1 MTVVVVESPSKA
13 KTINKYLGKDFEVFA
28 SFGHI
33 RDLPAKDGSVDPDN
47 DFEMSWL
54 VESDSNKRL
63 KDIEKALKNHDQLI
77 LATDP
82 DREGEAISWHIQD
95 ELEKR
100 GKLKGKDVQRVV
112 FNEITKNAVKEA
124 FQHPRAVDQDLVDA
138 YMARR
143 ALDYLVGFNLSPIL
157 WRKLPGSRSAGRVQS
172 VALRLISERE
182 AEIETFVPVEY
193 WDVIA
198 TLNDGQSQTVA
209 ARLTYLDGKKLT
221 KFSLGNETDATAAKT
236 VVENASSLRVL
247 EIEQKQRKQNPAPPF
262 TTSTMQQEASRKLGF
277 SAAHTMRV
285 AQKLYEG
292 MDINGETVGLITYMR
307 TDGVQLSKEALDST
321 RELISGDYGTVYL
334 PENPRFYK
342 SKAKNA
348 QEAHEAIRP
357 TLLSRKPAELE
368 GILDRDQMR
377 LYQLIWKRTIAC
389 QMAAAVF
396 DQVGVDIDVDAG
408 AAQMRATGS
417 VLAFD
422 GFIKVYQEGR
432 DDAGDDDAEQ
442 RLPRLE
448 KGQMLNREK
457 VVADQHFTAPP
468 PRYTEA
474 TLVKKMEELGIGRPS
489 TYASIISVLQD
500 REYVR
505 LDQKRFIPAERGRIV
520 VAFLANFFRRYME
533 YDFTAD
539 LEEQLDDISGG
550 RLQWK
555 NVLSA
560 FWTDFH
566 ALIEETKELRIT
578 EVINVMDD
586 VLGPHFFPTQKE
598 DGTPID
604 FDPRA
609 CPSCGEGRLS
619 LKFGKTGGFIGCGNY
634 PDCRFTDQLTRGTD
648 QPRQAAKDD
657 EPIGTD
663 PKTGL
668 GIFLKKGPY
677 GWYVQIGQPEDME
690 EGKKPKRASLPK
702 ELEPSDLTYEKAL
715 DLLALP
721 RDVGEYEGEMITA
734 GIGRFGPFVKM
745 GSTYANIPKDESVL
759 EIGLNRAVALIV
771 EKQEKV
777 KAKGAP
783 GTELGVHP
791 SDEKPITLNEGR
803 YGPYVKHGRT
813 NATIPKDKDPKTLT
827 LEEAIAL
834 IDAKG
839 GKKAPAKKAAAKKA
853 PAKKAPAKKAAAK
866 KPAAKK
872 TAAKKPAKKAD

>member
-1 MTVVVVESPSKA
+1 MPVVIVESPSKA
-13 KTINKYLGKDFEVFA
+13 KTINKYLGKEFEVFA

-33 RDLPAKDGSVDPDN
+33 RDLPKKEGSVDPDN

-112 FNEITKNAVKEA
+112 FNEITKTAVKEA
-124 FQHPRAVDQDLVDA
+124 FQHPRDVDRDLVDA

-198 TLNDGQSQTVA
+198 TLNDGKSQQVA
-209 ARLTYLDGKKLT
+209 GRLTHLDGKKLT
-221 KFSLGNETDATAAKT
+221 KFSLGNETDATAAKN
-236 VVENASSLRVL
+236 VVEGATTLRVL

-292 MDINGETVGLITYMR
+292 MDIDGETVGLITYMR
-307 TDGVQLSKEALDST
+307 TDGVQLSKEALDSA
-321 RELISGDYGTVYL
+321 RELITSEYGTAYL
-334 PENPRFYK
+334 PDSPRFYK

-348 QEAHEAIRP
+348 QEAHEAVRP
-357 TLLSRKPAELE
+357 TQLSRKPAELD

-377 LYQLIWKRTIAC
+377 LYQLIWKRTVAC
-389 QMAAAVF
+389 QMSAAVF

-408 AAQMRATGS
+408 AAQLRATGS

-432 DDAGDDDAEQ
+432 DDTADDDSEQ

-448 KGQMLNREK
+448 KGQTLTREK

-505 LDQKRFIPAERGRIV
+505 LDQKRFIPAERGRVV
-520 VAFLANFFRRYME
+520 VAFLSNFFRRYVE

-539 LEEQLDDISGG
+539 LEKQLDDISGG
-550 RLQWK
+550 RLDWK

-566 ALIEETKELRIT
+566 ALIEETKEVPVT
-578 EVINVMDD
+578 KVIDVIDE
-586 VLGPHFFPTQKE
+586 VLGPYFFPTEKE
-598 DGTPID
+598 DGSPID

-609 CPSCGEGRLS
+609 CPSCGTGRLS
-619 LKFGKTGGFIGCGNY
+619 VKFSKTNFFIGCGNY
-634 PDCRFTDQLTRGTD
+634 PDCRFTDQPTQGTD
-648 QPRQAAKDD
+648 QPRQVPKED
-657 EPIGTD
+657 EPIGMD

-677 GWYVQIGQPEDME
+677 GWYVQIGTPDDME

-702 ELEPSDLTYEKAL
+702 GLEPSDLPLEKAL
-715 DLLALP
+715 DLLSLP

-734 GIGRFGPFVKM
+734 GVGRYGPFVKM
-745 GSTYANIPKDESVL
+745 GSTYANIPEDESVL
-759 EIGLNRAVALIV
+759 EIGLNRAVALIN
-771 EKQEKV
+771 EKQKKV
-777 KAKGAP
+777 KAKTAP
-783 GTELGVHP
+783 GTKLGAHP
-791 SDEKPITLNEGR
+791 RDGKPITLNEGR

-827 LEEAIAL
+827 LQQAVAL
-834 IDAKG
+834 IDAKSG
-839 GKKAPAKKAAAKKA
+839 GKK
-853 PAKKAPAKKAAAK
+853 
-866 KPAAKK
+866 
-872 TAAKKPAKKAD
+872 

>member
-63 KDIEKALKNHDQLI
+63 KEIEKALKNHDQLI

-112 FNEITKNAVKEA
+112 FNEITKTAVKEA

-198 TLNDGQSQTVA
+198 TLNDGKSQRVSG
-209 ARLTYLDGKKLT
+209 RLTYLNGQKIT
-221 KFSLGNETDATAAKT
+221 KFSLGNEDAAMAAKQ
-236 VVENASSLRVL
+236 VVEGASTLRVL
-247 EIEQKQRKQNPAPPF
+247 EIEQKQRRQNPAPPF
-262 TTSTMQQEASRKLGF
+262 ITSTMQQEASRKLGF

-292 MDINGETVGLITYMR
+292 MDIGGETVGLITYMR
-307 TDGVQLSKEALDST
+307 TDGVQLSKEALDGA
-321 RELISGDYGTVYL
+321 RELIAKEYGTAYL
-334 PENPRFYK
+334 PESPRFYK

-348 QEAHEAIRP
+348 QEAHEAVRP
-357 TLLSRKPAELE
+357 TQLSRKPAELE

-389 QMAAAVF
+389 QMSAAVF

-408 AAQMRATGS
+408 AAQLRATGS

-432 DDAGDDDAEQ
+432 DDASDDESEQ

-448 KGQMLNREK
+448 KGQTLNRET

-505 LDQKRFIPAERGRIV
+505 LDQKRFIPAERGRVV
-520 VAFLANFFRRYME
+520 VAFLSNFFRRYVE
-533 YDFTAD
+533 YDFTAG

-555 NVLSA
+555 HVLTA
-560 FWTDFH
+560 FWSDFH
-566 ALIEETKELRIT
+566 KLIEETKELRIT
-578 EVINVMDD
+578 EVIDVMDD

-598 DGTPID
+598 DGGPID

-609 CPSCGEGRLS
+609 CPSCGTGRLS
-619 LKFGKTGGFIGCGNY
+619 LKFGRTGGFIGCGNY

-648 QPRQAAKDD
+648 KPREAPKEDT
-657 EPIGTD
+657 PIGND

-677 GWYVQIGQPEDME
+677 GWYVQIGTPDDME

-702 ELEPSDLTYEKAL
+702 ELEPSELTYERAL

-734 GIGRFGPFVKM
+734 GIGRFGPFVKL
-745 GSTYANIPKDESVL
+745 GTTYANIPKDESVL

-783 GTELGVHP
+783 GTELGMHP
-791 SDEKPITLNEGR
+791 SDEKPITLNDGR

-813 NATIPKDKDPKTLT
+813 NATLPKDKDPKSLT

-834 IDAKG
+834 IDAKS
-839 GKKAPAKKAAAKKA
+839 GKKAPAKKAAAKKT
-853 PAKKAPAKKAAAK
+853 P
-866 KPAAKK
+866 AKK
-872 TAAKKPAKKAD
+872 TAAKKTAKKAG

>member
-1 MTVVVVESPSKA
+1 MSVVVVESPSKA

-33 RDLPAKDGSVDPDN
+33 RDLPAKDGSVDPDK

-63 KDIEKALKNHDQLI
+63 KEIEKALKSHDQLI

-100 GKLKGKDVQRVV
+100 GKLKGKEVRRVV
-112 FNEITKNAVKEA
+112 FNEITKSAVKEA
-124 FQHPRAVDQDLVDA
+124 FDHPRDVDRDLVDA

-198 TLNDGQSQTVA
+198 NLNDGKSQQVA
-209 ARLTYLDGKKLT
+209 ARLTFLDGKKLT
-221 KFSLGNETDATAAKT
+221 KFSLANEEQATAAKN
-236 VVENASSLRVL
+236 VVEGARSLRVL

-292 MDINGETVGLITYMR
+292 VDIDGETVGLITYMR
-307 TDGVQLSKEALDST
+307 TDGVQLSKEALDGA
-321 RELISGDYGTVYL
+321 RDLIATDYGTAYL

-348 QEAHEAIRP
+348 QEAHEAVRP
-357 TLLSRKPAELE
+357 TLMSRKPADVERL
-368 GILDRDQMR
+368 LDRDQLR
-377 LYQLIWKRTIAC
+377 LYQLIWKRTVAC

-408 AAQMRATGS
+408 AAQLRATGS
-417 VLAFD
+417 VIAFD

-432 DDAGDDDAEQ
+432 DDSADDDGEQ

-448 KGQMLNREK
+448 KGQELNREK
-457 VVADQHFTAPP
+457 VTADQHFTAPP

-520 VAFLANFFRRYME
+520 VAFLANFFRRYVE

-550 RLQWK
+550 RLEWK
-555 NVLSA
+555 NVLTA

-566 ALIEETKELRIT
+566 KLIEETKELRIT
-578 EVINVMDD
+578 EVID
-586 VLGPHFFPTQKE
+586 VLDDNLGEHFFPSTNE
-598 DGTPID
+598 DGSPLS
-604 FDPRA
+604 FDPRK
-609 CPSCGEGRLS
+609 CPSCDDGRLS

-634 PDCRFTDQLTRGTD
+634 PDCRFTSQLVRID
-648 QPRQAAKDD
+648 KPIEAPKDD

-663 PKTGL
+663 PATGL

-677 GWYVQIGQPEDME
+677 GWYVQIGQPDDME
-690 EGKKPKRASLPK
+690 KGKKPKRASLPRGM
-702 ELEPSDLTYEKAL
+702 EPGDLTYEKAL

-721 RDVGEYEGEMITA
+721 RDVGEHEGEMITA
-734 GIGRFGPFVKM
+734 GIGRFGPFVKK
-745 GSTYANIPKDESVL
+745 GSTYATIPKDESVL

-771 EKQEKV
+771 EKEEKT
-777 KAKGAP
+777 KARGGTA
-783 GTELGVHP
+783 GTELGKHP
-791 SDEKPITLNEGR
+791 SDEKPITLHDGR

-813 NATIPKDKDPKTLT
+813 NATIPKDKDPKALT
-827 LEEAIAL
+827 LEDAIAL
-834 IDAKG
+834 IDAKKG
-839 GKKAPAKKAAAKKA
+839 SKKAP
-853 PAKKAPAKKAAAK
+853 
-866 KPAAKK
+866 AKK
-872 TAAKKPAKKAD
+872 TAAKKTTKKK

>member
-82 DREGEAISWHIQD
+82 DREGEAISWHIKD

-112 FNEITKNAVKEA
+112 FNEITKTAVKEA

-198 TLNDGQSQTVA
+198 TLNDGKGQQVA
-209 ARLTYLDGKKLT
+209 ARMTYLNGQKLT
-221 KFSLGNETDATAAKT
+221 KFSLGNEDVAMAAKA
-236 VVENASSLRVL
+236 VVDAAGTLRVL
-247 EIEQKQRKQNPAPPF
+247 DIEQKQRRQNPAPPF

-292 MDINGETVGLITYMR
+292 MDIGGETVGLITYMR
-307 TDGVQLSKEALDST
+307 TDGVQLSREALDGA
-321 RELISGDYGTVYL
+321 RELIASDYGTAYL

-348 QEAHEAIRP
+348 QEAHEAVRP
-357 TLLSRKPAELE
+357 TQLSRKPAELE

-377 LYQLIWKRTIAC
+377 LYQLIWKRTVAC
-389 QMAAAVF
+389 QMSAAVF

-408 AAQMRATGS
+408 AAQLRATGS

-432 DDAGDDDAEQ
+432 DEPSDDDAEQ

-448 KGQMLNREK
+448 KGQDLNREK
-457 VVADQHFTAPP
+457 VIADQHFTAPP

-505 LDQKRFIPAERGRIV
+505 LDQKRFIPAERGRVV
-520 VAFLANFFRRYME
+520 VAFLSNFFRRYME

-555 NVLSA
+555 HVLTA

-566 ALIEETKELRIT
+566 KLIEETKELRIT
-578 EVINVMDD
+578 EVIDVMDE

-598 DGTPID
+598 DGNAVD

-609 CPSCGEGRLS
+609 CPSCGTGRLS
-619 LKFGKTGGFIGCGNY
+619 LKFGRTGGFIGCGNY
-634 PDCRFTDQLTRGTD
+634 PECRFTDQLTRGTD
-648 QPRQAAKDD
+648 KPREAPKEDT
-657 EPIGTD
+657 PIGDD

-677 GWYVQIGQPEDME
+677 GWYVQIGTPDDME

-702 ELEPSDLTYEKAL
+702 GLEPSDLTYEKAL

-745 GSTYANIPKDESVL
+745 GTTYANIPKDESVL
-759 EIGLNRAVALIV
+759 EIGLNRAVALIL
-771 EKQEKV
+771 EKQEKA
-777 KAKGAP
+777 KARSAP

-813 NATIPKDKDPKTLT
+813 NATIPKDQDPKTLT
-827 LEEAIAL
+827 LEQAIAL
-834 IDAKG
+834 IDAKA
-839 GKKAPAKKAAAKKA
+839 GKKAPAKKAATKKKA
-853 PAKKAPAKKAAAK
+853 PAKKTATKKSAK
-866 KPAAKK
+866 
-872 TAAKKPAKKAD
+872 

>member
-54 VESDSNKRL
+54 VEADSNKRL

-307 TDGVQLSKEALDST
+307 TDGVQLSKEALDSA
-321 RELISGDYGTVYL
+321 RELIGGDYGTVYL

-505 LDQKRFIPAERGRIV
+505 LDQKRFVPAERGRIV

-598 DGTPID
+598 DGAPID

-609 CPSCGEGRLS
+609 CPSCGDGRLS

-702 ELEPSDLTYEKAL
+702 GLEPSDLTYEKAL

-734 GIGRFGPFVKM
+734 GIGRFGPFIKM

-791 SDEKPITLNEGR
+791 SDEKPITLNDGR

-839 GKKAPAKKAAAKKA
+839 GKKAPAKKA

-872 TAAKKPAKKAD
+872 TAAKKTAKKAD

>member
-63 KDIEKALKNHDQLI
+63 KEIEKALKNHDQLI

-112 FNEITKNAVKEA
+112 FNEITKTAVKEA

-198 TLNDGQSQTVA
+198 TLNDGKSQRVSG
-209 ARLTYLDGKKLT
+209 RLTYLNGQKIT
-221 KFSLGNETDATAAKT
+221 KFSLGNEDAAMAAKQ
-236 VVENASSLRVL
+236 VVEGASTLRVL
-247 EIEQKQRKQNPAPPF
+247 EIEQKQRRQNPAPPF
-262 TTSTMQQEASRKLGF
+262 ITSTMQQEASRKLGF

-292 MDINGETVGLITYMR
+292 MDIGGETVGLITYMR
-307 TDGVQLSKEALDST
+307 TDGVQLSKEALDGA
-321 RELISGDYGTVYL
+321 RELIAKEYGTAYL
-334 PENPRFYK
+334 PESPRFYK

-348 QEAHEAIRP
+348 QEAHEAVRP
-357 TLLSRKPAELE
+357 TQLSRKPAELE

-389 QMAAAVF
+389 QMSAAVF

-408 AAQMRATGS
+408 AAQLRATGS

-432 DDAGDDDAEQ
+432 DDASDDESEQ

-448 KGQMLNREK
+448 KGQTLNRET

-505 LDQKRFIPAERGRIV
+505 LDQKRFIPAERGRVV
-520 VAFLANFFRRYME
+520 VAFLSNFFRRYVE
-533 YDFTAD
+533 YDFTAG

-555 NVLSA
+555 HVLTA
-560 FWTDFH
+560 FWSDFH
-566 ALIEETKELRIT
+566 KLIEETKELRIT
-578 EVINVMDD
+578 EVIDVMDD

-598 DGTPID
+598 DGSPID

-609 CPSCGEGRLS
+609 CPSCGTGRLS
-619 LKFGKTGGFIGCGNY
+619 LKFGRTGGFIGCGNY

-648 QPRQAAKDD
+648 KPREAPKEDT
-657 EPIGTD
+657 PIGND

-677 GWYVQIGQPEDME
+677 GWYVQIGTPDDME

-702 ELEPSDLTYEKAL
+702 ELEPSELTYERAL

-734 GIGRFGPFVKM
+734 GIGRFGPFVKL
-745 GSTYANIPKDESVL
+745 GTTYANIPKDESVL

-783 GTELGVHP
+783 GTELGIHP
-791 SDEKPITLNEGR
+791 SDEKPITLNDGR

-813 NATIPKDKDPKTLT
+813 NATLPKDKDPKSLT

-834 IDAKG
+834 IDAKS
-839 GKKAPAKKAAAKKA
+839 GKKAPAKKAAARKT
-853 PAKKAPAKKAAAK
+853 P
-866 KPAAKK
+866 AKK
-872 TAAKKPAKKAD
+872 TAAKKTAKKAG

>member
-54 VESDSNKRL
+54 VEADSNKRL

-307 TDGVQLSKEALDST
+307 TDGVQLSKEALDSA
-321 RELISGDYGTVYL
+321 RELIGGDYGTVYL

-505 LDQKRFIPAERGRIV
+505 LDQKRFVPAERGRIV

-598 DGTPID
+598 DGAPID

-609 CPSCGEGRLS
+609 CPSCGDGRLS

-657 EPIGTD
+657 EPIGSD

-702 ELEPSDLTYEKAL
+702 GLEPSDLTYEKAL

-734 GIGRFGPFVKM
+734 GIGRFGPFIKM

-791 SDEKPITLNEGR
+791 SDEKPITLNDGR

-853 PAKKAPAKKAAAK
+853 PAKKAAAK

-872 TAAKKPAKKAD
+872 TAAKKTAKKAD

>member
-1 MTVVVVESPSKA
+1 MSVVVVESPSKA
-13 KTINKYLGKDFEVFA
+13 KTINKYLGSDFEVFA

-33 RDLPAKDGSVDPDN
+33 RDLPAKDGSVDPAK

-54 VESDSNKRL
+54 VEADSNKRL

-82 DREGEAISWHIQD
+82 DREGEAISWHIMD

-100 GKLKGKDVQRVV
+100 GKLKGKDVKRVV
-112 FNEITKNAVKEA
+112 FNEITKTAVKDA
-124 FQHPRAVDQDLVDA
+124 FQHPRMVDQDLVDA

-198 TLNDGQSQTVA
+198 TLNDGKSQQLA
-209 ARLTYLDGKKLT
+209 ARLTQLDGKKLT
-221 KFSLGNETDATAAKT
+221 KFSLGDEASATAAKA
-236 VVENASSLRVL
+236 VVENASTLRVL
-247 EIEQKQRKQNPAPPF
+247 DIEQKQRRQNPSPPF
-262 TTSTMQQEASRKLGF
+262 TTSTLQQEASRKLGF

-292 MDINGETVGLITYMR
+292 MEIGGETVGLITYMR
-307 TDGVQLSKEALDST
+307 TDGVQLSKEALDSA
-321 RELISGDYGTVYL
+321 RDLIASDYGTAYM

-357 TLLSRKPAELE
+357 TLLSRRPDDVAKV
-368 GILDRDQMR
+368 LDKDQLR
-377 LYQLIWKRTIAC
+377 LYALIWKRTIAC
-389 QMAAAVF
+389 QMSAAVF

-408 AAQMRATGS
+408 AAQLRATGS

-432 DDAGDDDAEQ
+432 DDSSDDEDEQ

-448 KGQMLNREK
+448 RGQLLNREGVK
-457 VVADQHFTAPP
+457 AEQHFTAPP
-468 PRYTEA
+468 PRYSEA

-505 LDQKRFIPAERGRIV
+505 LDQRRFIPAERGRVV
-520 VAFLANFFRRYME
+520 VAFLSNFFRRYVE

-550 RLQWK
+550 RLAWK
-555 NVLSA
+555 KVLNA

-566 ALIEETKELRIT
+566 KLIEETQELRIS
-578 EVINVMDD
+578 EVIDALDD
-586 VLGPHFFPTQKE
+586 TLGEHFFPSHKE
-598 DGTPID
+598 DGTPLN
-604 FDPRA
+604 FDPRK
-609 CPSCGEGRLS
+609 CPSCDDGRLS
-619 LKFGKTGGFIGCGNY
+619 LKFGKTGGFIGCNNY
-634 PDCRFTDQLTRGTD
+634 PTCRFTDQLTRGNTER
-648 QPRQAAKDD
+648 PREAPKDD
-657 EPIGTD
+657 EPLGAD
-663 PKTGL
+663 PATGL
-668 GIFLKKGPY
+668 SIFLKKGPY
-677 GWYVQIGQPEDME
+677 GWYVQLGKPDDVG

-702 ELEPSDLTYEKAL
+702 GMEPSDVTLDKAV

-721 RDVGEYEGEMITA
+721 RDVGEHEGEMVTA
-734 GIGRFGPFVKM
+734 GIGRFGPFVKK

-771 EKQEKV
+771 EKQSKM
-777 KAKGAP
+777 KGGGAAA
-783 GTELGVHP
+783 GTELGKHP
-791 SDEKPITLNEGR
+791 KDEKPITLHDGR

-813 NATIPKDKDPKTLT
+813 NATLPKGSDPKAVT

-834 IDAKG
+834 IDAKK
-839 GKKAPAKKAAAKKA
+839 GKKTPAKKSAKK
-853 PAKKAPAKKAAAK
+853 
-866 KPAAKK
+866 
-872 TAAKKPAKKAD
+872 

>member
-54 VESDSNKRL
+54 VESDSNKPL
-63 KDIEKALKNHDQLI
+63 KEIEKALKNHDQLI

-112 FNEITKNAVKEA
+112 FNEITKTAVKEA

-198 TLNDGQSQTVA
+198 TLNDGKSQRVSG
-209 ARLTYLDGKKLT
+209 RLTYLNGQKIT
-221 KFSLGNETDATAAKT
+221 KFSLGNEDAAMAAKQ
-236 VVENASSLRVL
+236 VVEGASTLRVL
-247 EIEQKQRKQNPAPPF
+247 EIEQKQRRQNPAPPF
-262 TTSTMQQEASRKLGF
+262 ITSTMQQEASRKLGF

-292 MDINGETVGLITYMR
+292 MDIGGETVGLITYMR
-307 TDGVQLSKEALDST
+307 TDGVQLSKEALDGA
-321 RELISGDYGTVYL
+321 RELIAKEYGTAYL
-334 PENPRFYK
+334 PESPRFYK

-348 QEAHEAIRP
+348 QEAHEAVRP
-357 TLLSRKPAELE
+357 TQLSRKPAELE

-389 QMAAAVF
+389 QMSAAVF

-408 AAQMRATGS
+408 AAQLRATGS

-432 DDAGDDDAEQ
+432 DDASDDESEQ

-448 KGQMLNREK
+448 KGQTLNRET

-505 LDQKRFIPAERGRIV
+505 LDQKRFIPAERGRVV
-520 VAFLANFFRRYME
+520 VAFLSNFFRRYVE
-533 YDFTAD
+533 YDFTAG
-539 LEEQLDDISGG
+539 LEEQLDDIH
-550 RLQWK
+550 K
-555 NVLSA
+555 
-560 FWTDFH
+560 
-566 ALIEETKELRIT
+566 LIGETKELRIT
-578 EVINVMDD
+578 EVIDVMDD

-598 DGTPID
+598 DGSPID

-609 CPSCGEGRLS
+609 CPSCGTGRLS
-619 LKFGKTGGFIGCGNY
+619 LKFGRTGGFIGCGNY

-648 QPRQAAKDD
+648 KPREAPKEDT
-657 EPIGTD
+657 PIGND

-677 GWYVQIGQPEDME
+677 GWYVQIGTPDDME

-702 ELEPSDLTYEKAL
+702 ELEPSELTYERAL

-734 GIGRFGPFVKM
+734 GIGRFGPFVKL
-745 GSTYANIPKDESVL
+745 GTTYANIPKDESVL

-783 GTELGVHP
+783 GTELGMHP
-791 SDEKPITLNEGR
+791 SDEKPITLNDGR

-813 NATIPKDKDPKTLT
+813 NATLPKDKDPKSLT

-834 IDAKG
+834 IDAKS
-839 GKKAPAKKAAAKKA
+839 GKKAPAKKAAAKKT
-853 PAKKAPAKKAAAK
+853 PAKKTE
-866 KPAAKK
+866 AKK
-872 TAAKKPAKKAD
+872 TAKKAG

>member
-1 MTVVVVESPSKA
+1 MPVVIVESPSKA
-13 KTINKYLGKDFEVFA
+13 KTINKYLGKEFEVFA

-54 VESDSNKRL
+54 VEPDSNKRL

-112 FNEITKNAVKEA
+112 FNEITKSAVKEA
-124 FQHPRAVDQDLVDA
+124 FQHPRDVDRDLVDA

-157 WRKLPGSRSAGRVQS
+157 WRKLPSSGSAGRVQS

-182 AEIETFVPVEY
+182 VEIETFVPVEY

-198 TLNDGQSQTVA
+198 TLNDGKSQQVA
-209 ARLTYLDGKKLT
+209 ARLTHLDGKKLT
-221 KFSLGNETDATAAKT
+221 KFSLGNETDATAAKN
-236 VVENASSLRVL
+236 VVEGAAALRVL

-292 MDINGETVGLITYMR
+292 MDIDGETVGLITYMR
-307 TDGVQLSKEALDST
+307 TDGVQLSKEALDSA
-321 RELISGDYGTVYL
+321 RELITSDYGTAYL
-334 PENPRFYK
+334 PDSPRFYK

-348 QEAHEAIRP
+348 QEAHEAVRP
-357 TLLSRKPAELE
+357 TQLSRKPTELE

-377 LYQLIWKRTIAC
+377 LYQLIWKRTVAC
-389 QMAAAVF
+389 QMSAAVF

-408 AAQMRATGS
+408 AAQLRATGS

-422 GFIKVYQEGR
+422 GFIKIYQEGR
-432 DDAGDDDAEQ
+432 DDTADDDSEQ

-448 KGQMLNREK
+448 KGQTLTREK

-474 TLVKKMEELGIGRPS
+474 TLVKKMEEIGIGRPS

-505 LDQKRFIPAERGRIV
+505 LDQKRFIPALRGRVV
-520 VAFLANFFRRYME
+520 VAFLSNFFRRYIE
-533 YDFTAD
+533 YDFTAA

-550 RLQWK
+550 RLEWK

-566 ALIEETKELRIT
+566 ALIEETKEVPIT
-578 EVINVMDD
+578 KVID
-586 VLGPHFFPTQKE
+586 VIDEFLGPYFFPRQKE
-598 DGTPID
+598 DGSPID

-609 CPSCGEGRLS
+609 CPSCGTGRLS
-619 LKFGKTGGFIGCGNY
+619 VKFSKTSFFIGCGNY
-634 PDCRFTDQLTRGTD
+634 PDCRFTDQPIQGTD
-648 QPRQAAKDD
+648 QPRQAAKED
-657 EPIGTD
+657 EPIGID
-663 PKTGL
+663 PKSGL

-677 GWYVQIGQPEDME
+677 GWYVQVGTPDDME
-690 EGKKPKRASLPK
+690 EGKKPKRASLLK
-702 ELEPSDLTYEKAL
+702 GLELSDLTYEMAL
-715 DLLALP
+715 GLLALP

-734 GIGRFGPFVKM
+734 GIGRYGPFVKM
-745 GSTYANIPKDESVL
+745 GLTYANIPEDESVL
-759 EIGLNRAVALIV
+759 EIGLNRAVALIN
-771 EKQEKV
+771 EKQKKV
-777 KAKGAP
+777 KDKAAP
-783 GTELGVHP
+783 GTELGLHP
-791 SDEKPITLNEGR
+791 RDGKPITLNEGR

-813 NATIPKDKDPKTLT
+813 NATIPKDKNPKTLR
-827 LEEAIAL
+827 LEESIAL
-834 IDAKG
+834 IDAKSG
-839 GKKAPAKKAAAKKA
+839 GKK
-853 PAKKAPAKKAAAK
+853 
-866 KPAAKK
+866 
-872 TAAKKPAKKAD
+872 